1 MQWEDEIMIKNVL
14 NRQLNIV
21 LKLVHSR
28 RRSKDLAIFKCLL
41 NGNKFSMIDIGASGG
56 SQSRWSRFSPQVDSW
71 SVEPDVRSRDELIGD
86 KSNEDNG
93 INKIIYDALSDH
105 DGYIDL
111 YLTRDP
117 QKTSV
122 FRPNYEIIGKFP
134 DSKNYDVVDMINIKC
149 SSLDSIIQ
157 KNSLAFDFLKID
169 TQGSELSILQGGAIA
184 LKGILGIEVEIEF
197 AEIYE
202 NQPLFTDVYLYL
214 VEQGFEILDFVYLS
228 RWGNY
233 KFSGLGKL
241 MFGDAVFLRN
251 PESMVE
257 SATNATEGFTL
268 IRRYIA
274 LLFVYRQYDLI
285 LHVLD
290 LCMQSSLVLES
301 DALPIKKMI
310 MEKQKSVHAL
320 QKIINILNRFINE
333 KSSNEPTS
341 PHLSLNI

>member
-1 MQWEDEIMIKNVL
+1 MIKKVL
-14 NRQLNIV
+14 NRQVNVV
-21 LKLVHSR
+21 LKLIHSR
-28 RRSKDLAIFKCLL
+28 RRRKDLAIFEYILDE
-41 NGNKFSMIDIGASGG
+41 NKFSMIDIGASGG
-56 SQSRWSRFSPQVDSW
+56 SQSRWSRFSQKVNSW

-93 INKIIYDALSDH
+93 LNKIINDALSDH

-117 QKTSV
+117 QKTSI
-122 FRPNYEIIGKFP
+122 FRPNYEIVGKFP
-134 DSKNYDVVDMINIKC
+134 NSENYDVIDTINIKC

-157 KNSLAFDFLKID
+157 KNSLAIDFLKID

-197 AEIYE
+197 AEIYK
-202 NQPLFTDVYLYL
+202 NQPLFTDVYSYL

-228 RWGNY
+228 RWGNN

-257 SATNATEGFTL
+257 SATYATEGFAL

-285 LHVLD
+285 LYVLD
-290 LCMQSSLVLES
+290 LCLQRFLVLES
-301 DALPIKKMI
+301 DALPIKKI
-310 MEKQKSVHAL
+310 IIKKQKSIHTL
-320 QKIINILNRFINE
+320 QKIINVLNRFINE